1 MLTHLTISNY
11 ALIEKLDIDLSSGFS
26 VITGETGAGKSI
38 ILGALGLICGQ
49 RADAKALKAGAAKCL
64 IEATFD
70 VSGLQLEHFF
80 ADNDIDFDGAECI
93 VRREINAAGKSRAFL
108 NDTPVQLAVLKEL
121 SAYIIDIHSQ
131 HRNLLMGREDFLL
144 SVLDVMADNA
154 DCRKDYASAFH
165 AYTVAER
172 ELRQLRE
179 QVAKDQTDTEY
190 MQFQL
195 QQLEEANLKEGEQEE
210 LEQEQE
216 LLEHAEEIRQSLQG
230 AYTML
235 NAEDCAVTQQLRQ
248 AVNALRQVERV
259 MPDAASWAERL
270 ESCRIELADLEQDI
284 EQAAERTEADPQR
297 LAFLD
302 ERLSTLYSLQKKHRK
317 TSVEELIELRD
328 SLAEQLDRIENSDE
342 YLAKKTLEV
351 EQLFKS
357 LCTIGKALTK
367 TRTTAAATLQLGL
380 CERLQLLGMPAVQ
393 VAFQITERGNPETSG
408 MDAVTFLFSANR
420 NVSMQD
426 VSQIASGGE
435 IARLMLSLKAILSA
449 HQNLPTIIF
458 DEIDTGV
465 SGKMAEKMAEVMQVM
480 AKTCQVIC
488 ITHLPQ
494 IAALGEEHYFVYKT
508 EHSDAT
514 TSSIKQLDN
523 EGRIREIATMLSGA
537 ELTQAAIE
545 NAKALLR
552 LE

>member
-1 MLTHLTISNY
+1 
-11 ALIEKLDIDLSSGFS
+11 
-26 VITGETGAGKSI
+26 
-38 ILGALGLICGQ
+38 
-49 RADAKALKAGAAKCL
+49 
-64 IEATFD
+64 
-70 VSGLQLEHFF
+70 
-80 ADNDIDFDGAECI
+80 
-93 VRREINAAGKSRAFL
+93 
-108 NDTPVQLAVLKEL
+108 
-121 SAYIIDIHSQ
+121 
-131 HRNLLMGREDFLL
+131 MGREDFLL

-165 AYTVAER
+165 AYTVAEK

-195 QQLEEANLKEGEQEE
+195 QQLEEVNLKEGEQEE

-259 MPDAASWAERL
+259 MPDVASWAERL

-317 TSVEELIELRD
+317 TSVEELIALRD

-357 LCTIGKALTK
+357 LCAIGKALTK
-367 TRTTAAATLQLGL
+367 TRTTAAATLQSGL

-393 VAFQITERGNPETSG
+393 VAFQITERANPETSG
-408 MDAVTFLFSANR
+408 MDAVTFLFSANK
-420 NVSMQD
+420 NVPMQD

-465 SGKMAEKMAEVMQVM
+465 SGKMAERMAEVMQQM
-480 AKTCQVIC
+480 AQSCQVIC

-494 IAALGEEHYFVYKT
+494 IAALGEAHYFVYKT
-508 EHSDAT
+508 ESADAT

-537 ELTQAAIE
+537 ELTDAAME

-552 LE
+552 I

>member
-1 MLTHLTISNY
+1 MLTHLIISNY

-38 ILGALGLICGQ
+38 ILGALGLLCGQ

-64 IEATFD
+64 IEATFN
-70 VSGLQLEHFF
+70 VSGLQLEPFF
-80 ADNDIDFDGAECI
+80 SENDIDFDGTECI
-93 VRREINAAGKSRAFL
+93 VRREITAAGKSRAFL
-108 NDTPVQLAVLKEL
+108 NDTPVQLTVLKEL
-121 SAYIIDIHSQ
+121 STYIIDIHSQ

-154 DCRKDYASAFH
+154 DCRQKYTEVFR
-165 AYTVAER
+165 AYTVAEK

-179 QVAKDQTDTEY
+179 QLEKQQTDTEY

-195 QQLEEANLKEGEQEE
+195 QQLEEANLQEDEQEA

-230 AYTML
+230 AYAML
-235 NAEDCAVTQQLRQ
+235 NAEDYTITQQLRQ
-248 AVNALRQVERV
+248 TVNALRQVERV
-259 MPDAASWAERL
+259 MPEVSSWAERL

-284 EQAAERTEADPQR
+284 EQAAERTEANPQR
-297 LAFLD
+297 LAYLD
-302 ERLSTLYSLQKKHRK
+302 ERLSTLYSLQKKHHK
-317 TSVEELIELRD
+317 NSVAELIQLRD
-328 SLAEQLDRIENSDE
+328 SLAEQLDRIENSDI
-342 YLAKKTLEV
+342 YLQQKTAEV
-351 EQLFKS
+351 TALFNS
-357 LCTIGKALTK
+357 LCTVGTLLTK
-367 TRTTAAATLQLGL
+367 TRQKAAATLAAGL
-380 CERLQLLGMPAVQ
+380 SERLQPLGMSAVQ
-393 VAFQITERGNPETSG
+393 VELQITPRSNPEMSG
-408 MDAVTFLFSANR
+408 MDAVTFLFSANK
-420 NVSMQD
+420 NVPMQD

-465 SGKMAEKMAEVMQVM
+465 SGKMAERMAEVMQVM

-494 IAALGEEHYFVYKT
+494 IAALGEVHYFVYKT
-508 EHSDAT
+508 EHADAT

-537 ELTQAAIE
+537 ELTQAAIA
-545 NAKALLR
+545 NAKALLK
-552 LE
+552 LD

>member
-1 MLTHLTISNY
+1 
-11 ALIEKLDIDLSSGFS
+11 
-26 VITGETGAGKSI
+26 
-38 ILGALGLICGQ
+38 
-49 RADAKALKAGAAKCL
+49 
-64 IEATFD
+64 
-70 VSGLQLEHFF
+70 
-80 ADNDIDFDGAECI
+80 
-93 VRREINAAGKSRAFL
+93 
-108 NDTPVQLAVLKEL
+108 
-121 SAYIIDIHSQ
+121 
-131 HRNLLMGREDFLL
+131 
-144 SVLDVMADNA
+144 
-154 DCRKDYASAFH
+154 
-165 AYTVAER
+165 
-172 ELRQLRE
+172 
-179 QVAKDQTDTEY
+179 

-195 QQLEEANLKEGEQEE
+195 QQLEEANLQEDEQEM

-284 EQAAERTEADPQR
+284 EQAAERTEANPQR
-297 LAFLD
+297 LAYLD
-302 ERLSTLYSLQKKHRK
+302 ERLSTLYSLQKKHHK
-317 TSVEELIELRD
+317 NSVAELIQLRD
-328 SLAEQLDRIENSDE
+328 SLAEQLDRIENSDA
-342 YLAKKTLEV
+342 YLQQKTAEV
-351 EQLFKS
+351 TTLFNS
-357 LCTIGKALTK
+357 LCTVGTLLTK
-367 TRTTAAATLQLGL
+367 TRQKAAATLAAGL
-380 CERLQLLGMPAVQ
+380 SERLQPLGMPAVQ
-393 VAFQITERGNPETSG
+393 VELQITPRSNPEMSG
-408 MDAVTFLFSANR
+408 MDAVTFLFSANK
-420 NVSMQD
+420 NVPMQD

-465 SGKMAEKMAEVMQVM
+465 SGKMAERMAEVMQVM

-494 IAALGEEHYFVYKT
+494 IAALGEAHYFVYKT
-508 EHSDAT
+508 EHADAT

-537 ELTQAAIE
+537 ELTQAAIA
-545 NAKALLR
+545 NAKALLK
-552 LE
+552 LD

>member
-70 VSGLQLEHFF
+70 VSGLHLEQFF

-93 VRREINAAGKSRAFL
+93 VRREITVAGKSRAFL
-108 NDTPVQLAVLKEL
+108 NDTPVQLTVLKEL

-154 DCRKDYASAFH
+154 DCRKHYASAFH

-235 NAEDCAVTQQLRQ
+235 NTEDCAVTQQLRQ

-302 ERLSTLYSLQKKHRK
+302 ERLSTLYSLQKKHHK
-317 TSVEELIELRD
+317 TSVEELIALRD

-367 TRTTAAATLQLGL
+367 TRTTAAATLQSGL

-393 VAFQITERGNPETSG
+393 VAFQITGRANPETSG

-420 NVSMQD
+420 NVPMQD

-435 IARLMLSLKAILSA
+435 IARLMLSLNAILSE
-449 HQNLPTIIF
+449 HQDTKYATLPYLLI
-458 DEIDTGV
+458 V
-465 SGKMAEKMAEVMQVM
+465 
-480 AKTCQVIC
+480 
-488 ITHLPQ
+488 LP
-494 IAALGEEHYFVYKT
+494 Y
-508 EHSDAT
+508 
-514 TSSIKQLDN
+514 
-523 EGRIREIATMLSGA
+523 R
-537 ELTQAAIE
+537 
-545 NAKALLR
+545 
-552 LE
+552 